1 MGKNNNHMDFQQY
14 DATDVTISTPDIQQQ
29 EPPSPP
35 PPLSTQTLNLK
46 KNDVLLSSTC
56 AIQQQQ
62 PFLPEDMTD
71 DAINTMLQTLADPR
85 TVSTT
90 LDTIS
95 KITTRVHRYCEEQA
109 VLDPDVAK
117 GRSERCPPPQ
127 ITGAFLSVIKCI
139 EMVSNSGGNP
149 ERLLGNGSMLIDA
162 VYGMGC
168 IVQRIPSEESRQRQN
183 MNISNENHTVWW
195 SESNDTVINPVI
207 EPINLRVFKACRYPI
222 MGLVLILRMYR
233 VFWKLFES
241 LVLLTLI
248 IISLD
253 NTTVEL
259 IRDHL
264 NQILGVT
271 ISVLFVRLL
280 LRWRTRLQNIYAKK
294 EA

>member
-14 DATDVTISTPDIQQQ
+14 DATDVTISTPDIQQ
-29 EPPSPP
+29 EPPPPPP
-35 PPLSTQTLNLK
+35 PPLSVHTLNLK
-46 KNDVLLSSTC
+46 NNDVLVSSIC
-56 AIQQQQ
+56 EIQQQ

-168 IVQRIPSEESRQRQN
+168 IVQRIPSEESRQRQKTT
-183 MNISNENHTVWW
+183 NISNANHTVWW
-195 SESNDTVINPVI
+195 SETNDTSDPVI
-207 EPINLRVFKACRYPI
+207 EPINIRVFKACRYPI

-241 LVLLTLI
+241 LVLLILI

-271 ISVLFVRLL
+271 ISVLVVRLI
-280 LRWRTRLQNIYAKK
+280 LRWRIRLQNIYMKK